1 MNHHHFPESVL
12 VTDNQ
17 SARDPGSCEGLSQ
30 TQRETDPAFHSNS
43 QYCVELL
50 RAISSC
56 WSLDCPGTAAAI
68 RDNQPTGGMV
78 RVSYRR
84 SLSRSVMHSGDSS
97 AKMNTES
104 QASRRLL
111 FVMLP
116 QCWKSKMN
124 TESHSLAVD
133 RYPDPSLFDLFHA
146 LASRA
151 VDRLTCPG
159 TATPR
164 PPIDQYH
171 GLFTE
176 IRPAHPIPPHA
187 PPTRGGAGF

>member
-111 FVMLP
+111 FRSVHHFVRVL
-116 QCWKSKMN
+116 C
-124 TESHSLAVD
+124 
-133 RYPDPSLFDLFHA
+133 
-146 LASRA
+146 RA
-151 VDRLTCPG
+151 VGYYPQP
-159 TATPR
+159 TP
-164 PPIDQYH
+164 
-171 GLFTE
+171 T
-176 IRPAHPIPPHA
+176 
-187 PPTRGGAGF
+187 PTPQTDLLSGVISRR